1 MGSFSTISISLLKST
16 GTGTNSST
24 SNLYTLL
31 SILLKLVGRFSN
43 LSKSTLFILHYKL
56 TKSNFLAKF
65 DVSKPAS
72 FFKSASVV

>member
-1 MGSFSTISISLLKST
+1 MASFSTISISLLKST

-24 SNLYTLL
+24 SNLSTLL
-31 SILLKLVGRFSN
+31 SILVKLVARFFNLSISN
-43 LSKSTLFILHYKL
+43 LSILYYKL

-65 DVSKPAS
+65 DVSKPVS

>member
-1 MGSFSTISISLLKST
+1 MASFSTISISLLKST

-43 LSKSTLFILHYKL
+43 LLISTLSILHYKL

-65 DVSKPAS
+65 DVSKPVS
-72 FFKSASVV
+72 FFKSVSLV

>member
-1 MGSFSTISISLLKST
+1 MTSFSTISISLLKST

-24 SNLYTLL
+24 SNLSTLL
-31 SILLKLVGRFSN
+31 SILVKLVARFFNLSISN
-43 LSKSTLFILHYKL
+43 LSILYYKL

-65 DVSKPAS
+65 DVSKPVS

>member
-1 MGSFSTISISLLKST
+1 MASFSTISISLLKST

-43 LSKSTLFILHYKL
+43 LSKSTLSILHYRL

-65 DVSKPAS
+65 DVSKPVS
-72 FFKSASVV
+72 FFKSASLV